1 MSLIIKGLDMP
12 KTCYLCTFR
21 IIDPTDGSV
30 SGCVVGHIEKMP
42 LDQDRADDCPLIQIP
57 KGHGRLIDERELSD
71 RLLDIPHYTVNIHQ
85 VPTGVF
91 RDADVL
97 PEVRHSPTILEAE
110 D

>member
-1 MSLIIKGLDMP
+1 MSFIVKGIDMP
-12 KTCYLCTFR
+12 KELSISLDIWSDGTVR
-21 IIDPTDGSV
+21 IANERMFKG
-30 SGCVVGHIEKMP
+30 
-42 LDQDRADDCPLIQIP
+42 QAIQIP

-110 D
+110 DD